1 MEKPNTTWRQRA
13 PVRGMLCDGL
23 LIATAPSHVVAFA
36 KPDSCALYSR
46 RCPARVA
53 HHDFG
58 PSRRAAAI
66 ADTAASA
73 AERVRVQAGRG
84 TAPAASPWEAEPQ
97 GQRHLPRC
105 PAATTTRFCGQ
116 MSQEMATTTR
126 VTLTHLAAETSA
138 ASARA
143 KSCPRSRER
152 SALLKAVNVA
162 AVMPGR
168 LSCPDAALPLAVPCP
183 ADGRPRASQRRDG
196 HRGHASP
203 PAPPRRSRCCRRSA
217 PPVAV
222 APSSGGYRSP
232 LIHSRRDLS
241 VGRVCVPSC
250 QTALRPPLAA
260 ASWPAR

>member
-1 MEKPNTTWRQRA
+1 
-13 PVRGMLCDGL
+13 MLCDGL